1 MKKTFLLVF
10 GGLFSLGLAQNQQ
23 WSLEQMVAYAKQH
36 NLNLQQNRINTQLID
51 NRVTAANRQKLP
63 TVSAS
68 IGNGLIAG
76 VQGVPI
82 TNSNQQYVGK
92 TNGFQLYQN
101 SLSVSANMLLYNH
114 GRLKLNEEKAKLDAQ
129 AAQED
134 LKALENQL
142 TLQIL
147 NQYLNVLLQKE
158 LVLNFQQKLKLSENQ
173 LEQTQKLFNG
183 GAIPLSNVYESKT
196 QLARSKQNVATAEVN
211 VQEALFNLAQL
222 LQLKD
227 TESFDV
233 LTLNLS
239 ENPQQLIDNIDQ
251 VIAHAYQNQPR
262 IKNAEIKAQSSLKEI
277 ELAKTEFW
285 PSLSASYG
293 IGTNYRA
300 YLNKGIDSD
309 RLFDQWWNNHTH
321 NFGLNLNIP
330 IFNKNL
336 TKLNVEN
343 AELQAQMAE
352 KDIEIKKQQLKE
364 EIQKA
369 YFNTSSNYQKFIAVQ
384 EAVKSAEVSMDFAQK
399 SLDAGKITLYDF
411 NQAAERLFSAKS
423 ELLQAKY
430 NYIFSL
436 KVLDFYLDKPITFN

>member
-262 IKNAEIKAQSSLKEI
+262 IKNAEIKAQSSLKDI

>member
-76 VQGVPI
+76 VQGVSI

-239 ENPQQLIDNIDQ
+239 EDPQQLIDNIDQ

-262 IKNAEIKAQSSLKEI
+262 IKNAEIKAQSSLKDI

>member
-114 GRLKLNEEKAKLDAQ
+114 GRLKINEEKAKLDAQ

-239 ENPQQLIDNIDQ
+239 EDPQQLIDNIDQ

-262 IKNAEIKAQSSLKEI
+262 IKNAEIKAQSSLKDI

>member
-239 ENPQQLIDNIDQ
+239 ENPQRLIDNIDQ

-262 IKNAEIKAQSSLKEI
+262 IKNAEIKAQSSLKDI

>member
-1 MKKTFLLVF
+1 MKKAFLFVF
-10 GGLFSLGLAQNQQ
+10 GGLFSLGFAQNQQ
-23 WSLEQMVAYAKQH
+23 WSLEQMVDYAKKH
-36 NLNLQQNRINTQLID
+36 NLNLQQNKINTQLID

-173 LEQTQKLFNG
+173 LEQIQKLFNG

-227 TESFDV
+227 TKSFDV

-251 VIAHAYQNQPR
+251 VIAYAYQNQPR
-262 IKNAEIKAQSSLKEI
+262 IKNAEIKAQSSLKDI

-343 AELQAQMAE
+343 AELQAQIAE

-384 EAVKSAEVSMDFAQK
+384 EAVKSAEISMDFAQK
-399 SLDAGKITLYDF
+399 SLEAGKITLYDF

>member
-233 LTLNLS
+233 ITLNLS

-262 IKNAEIKAQSSLKEI
+262 IKNVEIKAQSSLKDI

>member
-239 ENPQQLIDNIDQ
+239 EDPQQLIDNIDQ

-262 IKNAEIKAQSSLKEI
+262 IKNAEIKAQSSLKDI

>member
-1 MKKTFLLVF
+1 MKKTFFFVF

-23 WSLEQMVAYAKQH
+23 WSLEQMIAYAKQH
-36 NLNLQQNRINTQLID
+36 NLNLQQNRINTQLIN
-51 NRVTAANRQKLP
+51 NRVTAAYRQKLP

-114 GRLKLNEEKAKLDAQ
+114 GKLKLNEEKAKLDAQ

-173 LEQTQKLFNG
+173 LEQIQKLFNG

-227 TESFDV
+227 TKSFDV

-251 VIAHAYQNQPR
+251 VIAYAYQNQPR
-262 IKNAEIKAQSSLKEI
+262 IKNAEIKAQSSLKDI

-343 AELQAQMAE
+343 AELQAQIAE

-384 EAVKSAEVSMDFAQK
+384 EAVKSAEISMDFAQK
-399 SLDAGKITLYDF
+399 SLEAGKITLYDF

>member
-239 ENPQQLIDNIDQ
+239 ENPQRLIDNIDQ
-251 VIAHAYQNQPR
+251 VIAYAYQNQPR
-262 IKNAEIKAQSSLKEI
+262 IKNAEIKAQSSLKDI

>member
-1 MKKTFLLVF
+1 MRTRIKINQ
-10 GGLFSLGLAQNQQ
+10 GL
-23 WSLEQMVAYAKQH
+23 
-36 NLNLQQNRINTQLID
+36 
-51 NRVTAANRQKLP
+51 
-63 TVSAS
+63 
-68 IGNGLIAG
+68 
-76 VQGVPI
+76 
-82 TNSNQQYVGK
+82 
-92 TNGFQLYQN
+92 
-101 SLSVSANMLLYNH
+101 
-114 GRLKLNEEKAKLDAQ
+114 
-129 AAQED
+129 
-134 LKALENQL
+134 
-142 TLQIL
+142 
-147 NQYLNVLLQKE
+147 
-158 LVLNFQQKLKLSENQ
+158 
-173 LEQTQKLFNG
+173 
-183 GAIPLSNVYESKT
+183 
-196 QLARSKQNVATAEVN
+196 
-211 VQEALFNLAQL
+211 
-222 LQLKD
+222 
-227 TESFDV
+227 
-233 LTLNLS
+233 
-239 ENPQQLIDNIDQ
+239 
-251 VIAHAYQNQPR
+251 
-262 IKNAEIKAQSSLKEI
+262 KNAEIKAQSSLKDI